1 MAAKASFFLGH
12 DRHDFF
18 WLNVTL
24 ALWLF
29 NIAMENGPVI
39 DGLPIKHGD
48 YPWHVGHNQVVPRLT
63 FDKVSITLNTH
74 THADTDPSLRQL
86 LEAHRAFKRLVRT
99 PPKHRKSSSLVVA
112 RLQLF

>member
-12 DRHDFF
+12 DRHDFS

-48 YPWHVGHNQVVPRLT
+48 YPWLC
-63 FDKVSITLNTH
+63 
-74 THADTDPSLRQL
+74 
-86 LEAHRAFKRLVRT
+86 
-99 PPKHRKSSSLVVA
+99 
-112 RLQLF
+112 